1 MLWGDR
7 SLSELGPHALSS
19 AGTEGLRPRL
29 PTDGLHVTQGAAHVP
44 HRGAGISQACG
55 QLVCHCGAPPRQTTH
70 KRITRCDAL
79 YGVGERR
86 RGQSRPPHPH
96 PRRAW
101 LRVALPASP
110 LLKRPGL
117 ALGSCPRLG
126 LQSRFPMKPG
136 EQETAPSARGL
147 REEQMTR
154 LAARSLWRSTADDQE
169 VIRQ

>member
-1 MLWGDR
+1 MLRGDR

-19 AGTEGLRPRL
+19 AGAEGLRPRL

-44 HRGAGISQACG
+44 HQGAGISQACG

-96 PRRAW
+96 PSQSLAEG
-101 LRVALPASP
+101 LLSP
-110 LLKRPGL
+110 LRPFSN
-117 ALGSCPRLG
+117 ALGWLSG
-126 LQSRFPMKPG
+126 
-136 EQETAPSARGL
+136 AARGWVC
-147 REEQMTR
+147 R
-154 LAARSLWRSTADDQE
+154 AAFL
-169 VIRQ
+169 